1 MSISMSTRL
10 NADSV
15 IASIEEKGRRMSDL
29 VRFAINDTV
38 DDMVVSQRV
47 EMRKVF
53 DNPRPYTLNAL
64 YPRYAGRRG
73 NILQAGI
80 AFREFGVKG
89 TPAYKYLMPHI
100 NGGNRRLKRSEKALR
115 QIGVLNGSVGPKGP
129 MAGTWTVQGRN
140 YEKDA
145 HGDIPG
151 GQYTRMLA
159 ELGVQG
165 IGLAGPKPQRKARTR
180 GNNQFFVMRREDGRP
195 FAIAEKRGDQAV
207 IMLVFSGLPRYKKR
221 YDFYGLA
228 RRQVQESL
236 PKHFNRI
243 FSRMMGGGSSVVAP
257 MRMAA

>member
-1 MSISMSTRL
+1 MALTLSTKT

-15 IASIEEKGRRMSDL
+15 IAALEEKGRRMSDL
-29 VRFAINDTV
+29 LRFAVNDTV

-64 YPRYAGRRG
+64 YPKYAGKRG

-89 TPAYKYLMPHI
+89 TPAYKYLTPHI
-100 NGGNRRLKRSEKALR
+100 KGGPRRMKRSEKAL
-115 QIGVLNGSVGPKGP
+115 QNLGYLGS
-129 MAGTWTVQGRN
+129 AYQTTQGRN
-140 YEKDA
+140 YERDQY
-145 HGDIPG
+145 GDIPG

-165 IGLAGPKPQRKARTR
+165 IGLGGAKSQRNPRTK
-180 GNNQFFVMRREDGRP
+180 GDKKFGVMYRKDGRP
-195 FAIAEKRGDQAV
+195 FAIAEFRAGTPV
-207 IMLVFSGLPRYKKR
+207 IMLVFTGMANYKKR
-221 YDFYGLA
+221 YDFYGVA
-228 RRQVQESL
+228 QRQVQTSM

-243 FSRMMGGGSSVVAP
+243 FSRMMGVGGSVVTP
-257 MRMAA
+257 MRAAA

>member
-1 MSISMSTRL
+1 MALTLSTKT

-15 IASIEEKGRRMSDL
+15 IAALEEKGRRMSDL
-29 VRFAINDTV
+29 LRFAVNDTV

-64 YPRYAGRRG
+64 YPKYAGKRG

-89 TPAYKYLMPHI
+89 TPAYKYLTPHI
-100 NGGNRRLKRSEKALR
+100 KGGPRRMKRSEKAL
-115 QIGVLNGSVGPKGP
+115 QNLGYLGS
-129 MAGTWTVQGRN
+129 AYQTTQGRN
-140 YEKDA
+140 YERDQY
-145 HGDIPG
+145 GDIPG

-165 IGLAGPKPQRKARTR
+165 IGLGGAKSQRNPRTK
-180 GNNQFFVMRREDGRP
+180 GDKKFGVMYRKDGRP
-195 FAIAEKRGDQAV
+195 FAIAEFRAGTPV
-207 IMLVFSGLPRYKKR
+207 IMLVFTGMANYKKR
-221 YDFYGLA
+221 YDFYGVA
-228 RRQVQESL
+228 QRQVQTSM

-243 FSRMMGGGSSVVAP
+243 FSRMMGGGGSVVTP
-257 MRMAA
+257 MRAAA

>member
-1 MSISMSTRL
+1 MSTRL

-64 YPRYAGRRG
+64 FPRYAGKRG

-89 TPAYKYLMPHI
+89 TPAYKYLTPHI
-100 NGGNRRLKRSEKALR
+100 KGGPRRLKRSEKAL
-115 QIGVLNGSVGPKGP
+115 QGIGALSAGS
-129 MAGTWTVQGRN
+129 WTTQGRN
-140 YEKDA
+140 YEKDQY
-145 HGDIPG
+145 GDIPG

-165 IGLAGPKPQRKARTR
+165 VGLGGPKSQRKARTKGDR
-180 GNNQFFVMRREDGRP
+180 QFGLMYRKDGRP
-195 FAIAEKRGDQAV
+195 FAVAEYRGGEPV
-207 IMLVFSGLPRYKKR
+207 IMLVFTGQPNYKQR

-228 RRQVQESL
+228 RRQVQTSL

-243 FSRMMGGGSSVVAP
+243 FSRMMGGGGSVVTP
-257 MRMAA
+257 MRAAA

>member
-1 MSISMSTRL
+1 MSIAMSTRL

-89 TPAYKYLMPHI
+89 TPAYKYLTPHI
-100 NGGNRRLKRSEKALR
+100 KGGPRRLKRSEKALR
-115 QIGVLNGSVGPKGP
+115 GLGILSGGS
-129 MAGTWTVQGRN
+129 WTTQGRD
-140 YEKDA
+140 YEKDQY
-145 HGDIPG
+145 GDIPG

-159 ELGVQG
+159 ELGVES
-165 IGLAGPKPQRKARTR
+165 IGLAGPRAQRKARTKGDR
-180 GNNQFFVMRREDGRP
+180 QFVIMRRSDNRP
-195 FAIAEKRGDQAV
+195 FAIAEKRGDQRV
-207 IMLVFSGLPRYKKR
+207 IMLVFTGQPNYKPR

-228 RRQVQESL
+228 SRQVRESL

>member
-1 MSISMSTRL
+1 MSIAMSTRL

-89 TPAYKYLMPHI
+89 TPAYKYLTPHI
-100 NGGNRRLKRSEKALR
+100 KGGPRRLKRSEKALR
-115 QIGVLNGSVGPKGP
+115 GLGILSGGS
-129 MAGTWTVQGRN
+129 WTTQGRD
-140 YEKDA
+140 YEKDQY
-145 HGDIPG
+145 GDIPG

-165 IGLAGPKPQRKARTR
+165 IGLGGPKAQRKAREKGDKKFGLMYR
-180 GNNQFFVMRREDGRP
+180 KDGRA
-195 FAIAEKRGDQAV
+195 FAIAEYRGGQPV
-207 IMLVFSGLPRYKKR
+207 IMLVFTGQPNYKPR
-221 YDFYGLA
+221 YDFYGVA
-228 RRQVQESL
+228 SRQVRESL

>member
-1 MSISMSTRL
+1 MTIAMSTRI

-15 IASIEEKGRRMSDL
+15 IAALEEKGRRMADL

-80 AFREFGVKG
+80 AFREFGGKAPL
-89 TPAYKYLMPHI
+89 PAYKYLTPHI
-100 NGGNRRLKRSEKALR
+100 KGGPRRLKRSEKIL
-115 QIGVLNGSVGPKGP
+115 QGMGILDS
-129 MAGTWTVQGRN
+129 GTFTTQGRN
-140 YEKDA
+140 YEKDQY
-145 HGDIPG
+145 GDIPG

-159 ELGVQG
+159 ELGAQG
-165 IGLAGPKPQRKARTR
+165 IGLKGPRSQRNPRTKGDKR
-180 GNNQFFVMRREDGRP
+180 FGLMYRKDGRP
-195 FAIAEKRGDQAV
+195 FAIAEYRGGQPV
-207 IMLVFSGLPRYKKR
+207 IMLVFTGMPNYQKR
-221 YDFYGLA
+221 YDFYGVA

-243 FSRMMGGGSSVVAP
+243 FSRMMGGGGSVVTP
-257 MRMAA
+257 MRAAA

>member
-1 MSISMSTRL
+1 MSISITART

-15 IASIEEKGRRMSDL
+15 IAALEEKGRRMSDL
-29 VRFAINDTV
+29 LRYAINDTV

-100 NGGNRRLKRSEKALR
+100 KGGPRRLKRSEKAL
-115 QIGVLNGSVGPKGP
+115 QSLGVLGSGS
-129 MAGTWTVQGRN
+129 WTTQGRN
-140 YEKDA
+140 YEKDQY
-145 HGDIPG
+145 GDIPG

-165 IGLAGPKPQRKARTR
+165 IGLGGPKSQRKARTKGDR
-180 GNNQFFVMRREDGRP
+180 QFIPLKRKDGRV

-207 IMLVFSGLPRYKKR
+207 IMLVFTGMPNYKPR

-228 RRQVQESL
+228 RRQVHASL

-243 FSRMMGGGSSVVAP
+243 FSRMMGGGGSVVTP
-257 MRMAA
+257 MRAAA